1 MKAGVLAL
9 GAMLMALGGCATSR
23 PVTAPAAQATTPSA
37 TSDEGVASMDA
48 TRDIVLAVDNPIDP
62 PSMHAGSSVLG
73 YAPSKKYD
81 AGQRA
86 VLTIEALKQGYRM
99 RQVAGWPIKALN
111 VYCVVLEP
119 PPGMNRDELLS
130 ALAKDDRV
138 QLAQPL
144 QDYRTYADAPTDGRH
159 YNDPYENLQRGFTE
173 TDAAVAHNVSQGDH
187 VDVAVVDTG
196 VDATHPDLAA
206 SIHDTHNVV
215 DNDLV
220 SFARDSH
227 GTEVAG
233 VIAAVGDNHQGIV
246 GMAPKASLSIYK
258 ACWYPPKGSNG
269 ARCNSFTLA
278 RALAAIGETDA
289 RIVNLSLGGPSDPL
303 LTRLLD
309 VLLAQGRIVVA
320 AMPPE
325 GGNGGFPDNAPGVI
339 VVRTSNT
346 AAAPPGVLSAPGTDI
361 LTTQP
366 SGGYDFT
373 SGSSM
378 AAAHVSGI
386 IALMLSMAPKLDAR
400 TVHQLLQQSSK
411 ASGGITQVNAAGAV
425 EALELREKT
434 AR

>member
-23 PVTAPAAQATTPSA
+23 PAMPPAADSA
-37 TSDEGVASMDA
+37 SPGVSSSEGVASMDA

-62 PSMHAGSSVLG
+62 PAMHAGSSVLG

-86 VLTIEALKQGYRM
+86 VLTIEALK
-99 RQVAGWPIKALN
+99 
-111 VYCVVLEP
+111 P
-119 PPGMNRDELLS
+119 PPGMSRDELLS

-144 QDYRTYADAPTDGRH
+144 QDYRTYAELPADGRR
-159 YNDPYENLQRGFTE
+159 YNDPYESLQRGFTE

-258 ACWYPPKGSNG
+258 ACWYPPKSSNG

-339 VVRTSNT
+339 VVRTSNA

-411 ASGGITQVNAAGAV
+411 VSGGITQVNAAGAV
-425 EALELREKT
+425 EALERREKKPGSE
-434 AR
+434 

>member
-1 MKAGVLAL
+1 MKPGVLAL
-9 GAMLMALGGCATSR
+9 GAMMMALCACASLQ
-23 PVTAPAAQATTPSA
+23 PAATPLASTGADATGQ
-37 TSDEGVASMDA
+37 GVATMDA
-48 TRDIVLAVDNPIDP
+48 TRDIVLAVDNPLEP
-62 PSMHAGSSVLG
+62 PAMHAGSSVLG
-73 YAPSKKYD
+73 YSPSKQYD

-99 RQVAGWPIKALN
+99 RQVAGWPIKALKL
-111 VYCVVLEP
+111 YCVVLEP
-119 PPGMNRDELLS
+119 PPGMSREELLS
-130 ALAKDDRV
+130 ALAKDGRV

-144 QDYRTYADAPTDGRH
+144 QDYRTYANVPPEGHR

-173 TDAAVAHNVSQGDH
+173 TDAALAHTVSQGDR

-196 VDATHPDLAA
+196 VDATHPDLAG

-215 DNDLV
+215 DDDKKT
-220 SFARDSH
+220 FDRDSH

-258 ACWYPPKGSNG
+258 ACWYPPHGTTG

-278 RALAAIGETDA
+278 RALAAIGETDV
-289 RIVNLSLGGPSDPL
+289 RIINLSLGGPSDPL
-303 LTRLLD
+303 LNRLLD

-325 GGNGGFPDNAPGVI
+325 GGNGGFPDSTAGVI
-339 VVRTSNT
+339 VVRTST
-346 AAAPPGVLSAPGTDI
+346 PSAAVPGVLSAPGTDI

-386 IALMLSMAPKLDAR
+386 IALMLSIAPKLDAR
-400 TVHQLLQQSSK
+400 TVQQVLEQSSK
-411 ASGGITQVNAAGAV
+411 VSGGILQVNAAGAV
-425 EALELREKT
+425 AALERRGKT
-434 AR
+434 AP